1 MSKSKGQ
8 GKKRRRIARSTTT
21 SSSRRNIKGK
31 DKDKQIS
38 ARTKKQIDSLPEH
51 AQHIYKKAHAS
62 AIDQYQSP
70 EKRRGGKRQSAEEV
84 THKTAWAAVKREY
97 KKKGNQWV
105 KKEEEE

>member
-8 GKKRRRIARSTTT
+8 GKKRSRSI
-21 SSSRRNIKGK
+21 SSSKSKQTKRT
-31 DKDKQIS
+31 DKQIS

-62 AIDQYQSP
+62 AIDQYQNP

-84 THKTAWAAVKREY
+84 AHKAAWAAVKREY
-97 KKKGNQWV
+97 KKKGNEWV
-105 KKEEEE
+105 KKED